1 MQIKKTR
8 GPISAIDAKNTC
20 FPSQHISLYFLLR
33 STSSSRGRVYIAQGG
48 QAERHGT
55 VFSLIPTVD
64 LAQITAMN
72 FTVRAFKRVSRDRRS
87 T

>member
-1 MQIKKTR
+1 MQIKKTLR
-8 GPISAIDAKNTC
+8 PISFTDARHTC
-20 FPSQHISLYFLLR
+20 FPSQHISLYFRLR
-33 STSSSRGRVYIAQGG
+33 SASSSRGRVYIAQGG

-64 LAQITAMN
+64 LTQITAMN
-72 FTVRAFKRVSRDRRS
+72 FTVRAFKPVSCDRRS